1 MRKVI
6 AVLAAL
12 ALTCCLESNP
22 QPSPEKNEDP
32 TNQNV
37 GMDVVVF
44 DTALPPQNDVAGGGG
59 DHLMAEDAH
68 TVGGDMTSDLME
80 DALLDMT
87 ELQVLPDVVETV
99 HLDVP
104 PELPDEVLDDD
115 VAEEVELLEE
125 EVAVPG
131 HSSYMGGGTF
141 FGECFGAC
149 KMDVM
154 VDGDQVNFTARNWDG
169 TVYVDNNA
177 TLTAKGVDMVEAL
190 ALTLVDVELDETY
203 GCPDCDDGG
212 GAYVILRRND
222 EDSTH
227 TYPFGAPPA
236 ELEACDAF
244 TMLIRTAMAG
254 CQSNDFV
261 EISEDCTPLG

>member
-1 MRKVI
+1 
-6 AVLAAL
+6 
-12 ALTCCLESNP
+12 
-22 QPSPEKNEDP
+22 
-32 TNQNV
+32 
-37 GMDVVVF
+37 
-44 DTALPPQNDVAGGGG
+44 
-59 DHLMAEDAH
+59 
-68 TVGGDMTSDLME
+68 
-80 DALLDMT
+80 
-87 ELQVLPDVVETV
+87 
-99 HLDVP
+99 
-104 PELPDEVLDDD
+104 
-115 VAEEVELLEE
+115 
-125 EVAVPG
+125 
-131 HSSYMGGGTF
+131 
-141 FGECFGAC
+141 
-149 KMDVM
+149 MDVM

-190 ALTLVDVELDETY
+190 ALTLVDVELEETY

-212 GAYVILRRND
+212 GAYVILRRDD